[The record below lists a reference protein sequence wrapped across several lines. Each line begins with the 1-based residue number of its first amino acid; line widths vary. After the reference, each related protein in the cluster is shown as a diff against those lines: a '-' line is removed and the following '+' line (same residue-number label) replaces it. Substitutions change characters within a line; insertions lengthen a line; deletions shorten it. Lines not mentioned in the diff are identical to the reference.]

1 MPEALLVGVLL
12 GTCRGQVLDA
22 QAGAG
27 CHARKREQQV
37 DGVEEIDLGSGPV
50 QTSTW
55 ETIIVG
61 MPLKVSE
68 WVNSN
73 GDVLKMHIDSGSGLI
88 EGERLCVAARPGRAK
103 RRPR

>member
-1 MPEALLVGVLL
+1 MERAAGRYSTIKPELGATLVNVSSRW
-12 GTCRGQVLDA
+12 T
-22 QAGAG
+22 
-27 CHARKREQQV
+27 
-37 DGVEEIDLGSGPV
+37 GVEEIDLGSGPV

-103 RRPR
+103 LRPR